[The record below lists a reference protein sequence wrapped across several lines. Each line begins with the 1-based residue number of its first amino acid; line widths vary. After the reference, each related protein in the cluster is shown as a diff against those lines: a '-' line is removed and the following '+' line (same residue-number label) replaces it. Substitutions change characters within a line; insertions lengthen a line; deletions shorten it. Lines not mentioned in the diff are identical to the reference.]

1 MNKEER
7 YNELNAIREHG
18 VFTYDEAE
26 EWIKISTEILLDIM
40 KENEELL
47 YRMKNNE
54 YEWDEAIPVAPDE
67 IMKYIYN
74 PDKVGI

>member
-40 KENEELL
+40 NYNEELL

-54 YEWDEAIPVAPDE
+54 Y
-67 IMKYIYN
+67 
-74 PDKVGI
+74 